1 MAFEREQAFVI
12 ESKKTV
18 KSDQF
23 ESTSRVEVPAEK
35 PLKKVVSV
43 NAMAKITGKEKVGE
57 SLNFT
62 GKTTYQIA
70 YQTQDNLLASALAF
84 VEWSG
89 KLDGVKE
96 ESVFL
101 KAKVVANTITDFS
114 ETEIAVATLINVDA
128 VAIVK
133 EEIQTVENLPEDY
146 VKFEKNY
153 EYEKVVNFVS
163 DNFSEVAEEE
173 TSNIVSDIL
182 FANATASISSVVCGI
197 DTVTIEGDI
206 FVRGAYLKDQKV
218 EEFSKNIEYKRELS
232 ALSVVPNNIA
242 DAVVDVDNVLVTASV
257 NETDQKTNLVFS
269 VDLSANVTAYEKN
282 NLLLVQDA
290 FSVSKETENTYECV
304 TTRNFES
311 RQNYQEAYF
320 ASLALPEQSKMFGA
334 VVKTSAE
341 ITDKARAEN
350 GTVLSGAIAVETIS
364 FDADDNVFVDKGF
377 VPFSL
382 LVPDA
387 EQTCDFCLTANL
399 ENVKQKTGNQIDL
412 EFMFNVEIK
421 TETTDFIGFVKS
433 IEEKEEK
440 QKLNSAIRVY
450 VTKAGEDIFA
460 VSKAM
465 SIKPETILEQNPAV
479 GEIFEAGTRLVVY
492 SGLNLNF

>member
-12 ESKKTV
+12 ESKKMV

-23 ESTSRVEVPAEK
+23 ESTSRVEVLAEK

-89 KLDGVKE
+89 KLDGMKE
-96 ESVFL
+96 ENVFL

-146 VKFEKNY
+146 VKLEKNY
-153 EYEKVVNFVS
+153 DYEKVVNFVS

-173 TSNIVSDIL
+173 TTNIVSDIL
-182 FANATASISSVVCGI
+182 FANATANISSVVCGI

-218 EEFSKNIEYKRELS
+218 EEFSKSIEYKRELS

-242 DAVVDVDNVLVTASV
+242 DAVVDVENVLVTASV

-269 VDLSANVTAYEKN
+269 VDLSANVTVYEKN

-290 FSVSKETENTYECV
+290 FSVSKETENTYECI
-304 TTRNFES
+304 TARNFEGV
-311 RQNYQEAYF
+311 QTYQETYY
-320 ASLALPEQSKMFGA
+320 ASLALPEVCQTFGA
-334 VVKTSAE
+334 VVKTNAE
-341 ITDKARAEN
+341 ITDKVQAEN
-350 GTVLSGAIAVETIS
+350 GTVLSGAVAVETIS
-364 FDADDNVFVDKGF
+364 LDSDGNAVLDRGF
-377 VPFSL
+377 TPFSI

-387 EQTCDFCLTANL
+387 ESSCEFDLSANL
-399 ENVKQKTGNQIDL
+399 ENVKQKAGNEVDL
-412 EFMFNVEIK
+412 EFVFNVKIK
-421 TETTDFIGFVKS
+421 TETKEFVGFVKS

-440 QKLNSAIRVY
+440 QKSNSAIRVY

-479 GEIFEAGTRLVVY
+479 GEIFEAGTRLIVY